1 MRLGPDWW
9 SSHTETPNTKGHR
22 CTYTKSVDMC
32 KSTKIQA
39 ENFEELS
46 VTDNNFAVV
55 NIHSISATG
64 GAVLVI
70 IILALALGGYLIAK

>member
-1 MRLGPDWW
+1 
-9 SSHTETPNTKGHR
+9 
-22 CTYTKSVDMC
+22 MC

-39 ENFEELS
+39 ENVEEES

-55 NIHSISATG
+55 NIHSILATG
-64 GAVLVI
+64 GAVLII

>member
-1 MRLGPDWW
+1 
-9 SSHTETPNTKGHR
+9 
-22 CTYTKSVDMC
+22 MC

-39 ENFEELS
+39 ENVEEES

-64 GAVLVI
+64 GAVLII